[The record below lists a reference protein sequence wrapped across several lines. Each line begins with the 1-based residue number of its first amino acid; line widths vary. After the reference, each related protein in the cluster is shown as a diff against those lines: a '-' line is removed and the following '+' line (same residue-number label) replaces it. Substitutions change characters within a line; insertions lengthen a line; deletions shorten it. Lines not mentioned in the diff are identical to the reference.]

1 MDLTV
6 LGGIILAITFICVG
20 DILDGGNPIHILH
33 LASILIVIPPALLSA
48 MTATHSHFVK
58 GAWSNLGMVFKKSN
72 VDYGK
77 TIEQL
82 YDFAIIARRDGL
94 LKLESEIPNVE
105 NEFMKKGLDLVVSG
119 VNVDVIRQTLEI
131 EIEETEHY
139 YHGCGHYFVLA
150 GETFPVMGL
159 IGAVLGLILALAKL
173 DNPAEMAQGIAGAFT
188 ATVTGI
194 VSSYIIFGPI
204 GRKMIAKSHDIV
216 KEQIIVLE
224 GLVSLVSG
232 DNPKMMRSKLYNYV
246 GGEPEE
252 GGAKH

>member
-6 LGGIILAITFICVG
+6 LGGMIGAIAFIAVG
-20 DILDGGNPIHILH
+20 DTLEGGNPIHILH
-33 LASILIVIPPALLSA
+33 ITSIMIVVPPALFAS
-48 MTATHSHFVK
+48 MVSTHGHFVK
-58 GAWSNLGMVFKKSN
+58 GAYKNLGLVFKKSSVN
-72 VDYGK
+72 YEK

-94 LKLESEIPNVE
+94 LKLESEIANID
-105 NEFMKKGLDLVVSG
+105 NEFMRKGLDLVVSG

-139 YHGCGHYFVLA
+139 YHGCGHYWILA

-173 DNPAEMAQGIAGAFT
+173 DNPQEMANGIAGAFT

-194 VSSYIIFGPI
+194 ASAYIIFGPI

-216 KEQIIVLE
+216 KEQIIILE

-232 DNPKMMRSKLYNYV
+232 DNPKMMRSKLYNYI

>member
-6 LGGIILAITFICVG
+6 IGGIIGAIACISIG
-20 DILDGGNPIHILH
+20 DIMDGGNPIHILH
-33 LASILIVIPPALLSA
+33 LASILIVIPSALLSA
-48 MTATHSHFVK
+48 MTATHSHFVS
-58 GAWSNLGMVFKKSN
+58 GAWKNMGMVFKKSTVN
-72 VDYGK
+72 YEK

-94 LKLESEIPNVE
+94 LKLESEIANVD
-105 NEFMKKGLDLVVSG
+105 NEFMRKGLDLVVSG

-139 YHGCGHYFVLA
+139 YHGCGHYFILA

-173 DNPAEMAQGIAGAFT
+173 DNPAEMAAGIAGAFT

-204 GRKMIAKSHDIV
+204 GRKMIAKAHDIV
-216 KEQIIVLE
+216 KEQVIILE

-232 DNPKMMRSKLYNYV
+232 DNPKMMRSKLYNYI

>member
-6 LGGIILAITFICVG
+6 LGGMVLAISMIAIG
-20 DILDGGNPIHILH
+20 DTLEGGNPIHILH
-33 LASILIVIPPALLSA
+33 LTSIMIVVPSALFASMA
-48 MTATHSHFVK
+48 ATHGHFVK
-58 GAWSNLGMVFKKSN
+58 GAYKNLGFVFKKST
-72 VDYGK
+72 VSYEK

-94 LKLESEIPNVE
+94 LKLESEINNIE
-105 NEFMKKGLDLVVSG
+105 DEFFRKGLDLVVSG

-131 EIEETEHY
+131 EIEETEHF
-139 YHGCGHYFVLA
+139 YHGAGHYWVLA
-150 GETFPVMGL
+150 GETCPVMGL
-159 IGAVLGLILALAKL
+159 IGAVLGLIMALAKL
-173 DNPAEMAQGIAGAFT
+173 DNPQEMANGIAGAFT

-194 VSSYIIFGPI
+194 VSSYILFGPI
-204 GRKMIAKSHDIV
+204 GRKMIAKSHDII
-216 KEQIIVLE
+216 KQQTIILE

-232 DNPKMMRSKLYNYV
+232 DNPKMMRSKLYNYI

>member
-6 LGGIILAITFICVG
+6 LGGIVLALAFIAVG
-20 DILDGGNPIHILH
+20 DTLEGGNPVHILH
-33 LASILIVIPPALLSA
+33 LTSIMIVVPPALLSS
-48 MTATHSHFVK
+48 MTATHAHFVK
-58 GAWSNLGMVFKKSN
+58 GAYKNLGMVFKKSAVN
-72 VDYGK
+72 YEK

-94 LKLESEIPNVE
+94 LKLEAEIPNVE
-105 NEFMKKGLDLVVSG
+105 NEFMRKGLDLVVSG

-139 YHGCGHYFVLA
+139 YHGCGHYFILA

-173 DNPAEMAQGIAGAFT
+173 DNPQEMANGIADAFT

-194 VSSYIIFGPI
+194 AASYIIFGPI
-204 GRKMIAKSHDIV
+204 GRKMVAKSHDII
-216 KEQIIVLE
+216 KEQTIILE

-252 GGAKH
+252 GKKH